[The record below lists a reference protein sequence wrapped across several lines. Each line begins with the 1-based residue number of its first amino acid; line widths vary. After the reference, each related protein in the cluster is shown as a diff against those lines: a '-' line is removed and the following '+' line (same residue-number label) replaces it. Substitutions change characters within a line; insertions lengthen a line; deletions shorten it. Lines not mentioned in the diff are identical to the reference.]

1 MDRLRSLFSFS
12 SQKRDSMPS
21 LQHKLLD
28 EESIAPSEPNTHFRK
43 PGWKAMPYV
52 LGNDTIERLATSGMQ
67 ANFVV
72 YLMKVYNMDQVLSAN
87 ILNTWLAVSNITP
100 LIGAFFADAYL
111 GKFRTIALASFAS
124 LGGMITVMLT
134 AWVPQ
139 FHPAPCSIEQVGTGV
154 CSGISNF
161 QMGVLVFG
169 LFWLSI
175 GSGGIRPCSVPFAVE
190 QFDLTTA
197 EGRNGSNSFYSLYF
211 TTQTLVMLIN
221 QTLLVY
227 IQDSVSWTLGFALPT
242 VYMIVSICFFFAGSK
257 VYAYVQPAGSNFSS
271 IAQVIV
277 AAQRK
282 RHFHLPAA
290 EDTQG
295 AFYDP
300 PLQHASEGKML
311 LTKEFGHLNKAALVV
326 ENELEDDGSNKNPW
340 RLSSIQQVEELK
352 CLLKIMPIFA
362 TSIIVNIPLGQQAI
376 FGVSQAMKM
385 DRHLGHNFEIH
396 PGSVNVIMLVAI
408 GILLPFYDRIVVPA
422 LERVTKQEGGL
433 TTLQRIGFGHAFGF
447 LSMVVSGLVE
457 IKRREMAISSGA
469 SDGVAPISVLW
480 LAPQFI
486 LLGCCHVFAT
496 VGHIE
501 FFNNESP
508 EGLRSIANS
517 LLCLNVSAASN
528 MSSFIVNIVH
538 SFTGKQGQ
546 PDWLDGDINKG
557 RLEYFYFVIAAF
569 GLLNMLCFILSSR
582 SYHYKAFVKN

>member
-1 MDRLRSLFSFS
+1 
-12 SQKRDSMPS
+12 MPS
-21 LQHKLLD
+21 LQQKLLD
-28 EESIAPSEPNTHFRK
+28 EESLAQSEPNTHSRK
-43 PGWKAMPYV
+43 PGWKAMPYI
-52 LGNDTIERLATSGMQ
+52 LGNDTIERLATFGMQ

-87 ILNTWLAVSNITP
+87 ILNTWIAVSNITP

-124 LGGMITVMLT
+124 LVGMVTVMLT

-139 FHPAPCSIEQVGTGV
+139 FHPAPCSVEQQQNGACQGQ
-154 CSGISNF
+154 SNF

-175 GSGGIRPCSVPFAVE
+175 GSGGIRPCSVPFAVD

-197 EGRNGSNSFYSLYF
+197 EGRHGSSSFYTLYY

-221 QTLLVY
+221 QTVLVY

-242 VYMIVSICFFFAGSK
+242 VYMIVSILFFFAGSK
-257 VYAYVQPAGSNFSS
+257 VYAYVKPKGSNLSS
-271 IAQVIV
+271 IVQVLV
-277 AAQRK
+277 AAQHK
-282 RHFHLPAA
+282 RHFRMYAA
-290 EDTQG
+290 RDTQ
-295 AFYDP
+295 AALYDP
-300 PLQHASEGKML
+300 PLENDSEGKLL
-311 LTKEFGHLNKAALVV
+311 LTNDFGCLNKAAIVV
-326 ENELEDDGSNKNPW
+326 ENDLDNDGLNKKPW

-352 CLLKIMPIFA
+352 CLLKIMPIFV

-396 PGSVNVIMLVAI
+396 PGSINVIMLLSI

-422 LERVTKQEGGL
+422 LEKVTKQEGGL
-433 TTLQRIGFGHAFGF
+433 TALQRIGFGHAFGF

-457 IKRREMAISSGA
+457 IKRRELAISSGA

-486 LLGCCHVFAT
+486 LLACCHVFAT
-496 VGHIE
+496 VGHTE

-528 MSSFIVNIVH
+528 LSSFIVNIVH

-557 RLEYFYFVIAAF
+557 RLENFYFVVAAF
-569 GLLNMLCFILSSR
+569 GLLNMLCFIACSR
-582 SYHYKAFVKN
+582 SYHYKVLVKNN